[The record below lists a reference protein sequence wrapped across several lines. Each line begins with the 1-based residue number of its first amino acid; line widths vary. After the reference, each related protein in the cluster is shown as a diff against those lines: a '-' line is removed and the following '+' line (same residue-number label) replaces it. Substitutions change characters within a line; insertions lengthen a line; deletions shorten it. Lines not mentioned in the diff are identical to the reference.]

1 MPAAR
6 ELLLDAA
13 FVALAARPWSGVRM
27 VDVAAAAGVSRQ
39 TLYNEFGGK
48 DGLGR
53 ALVRREADAFLAGVE
68 RTLADA
74 AARGIGDPG
83 DHCAAVALWTLR
95 TARTNPLVRAVL
107 TGCRSERLPATV
119 PAAVPAQRARPE
131 TPVLRGA
138 PTPTA
143 MADRIT
149 DRVAGAVVT
158 PVGTSADPGAVR
170 GACAA
175 AVRLTLSYVLA
186 PGDSDEAVAVDVA
199 RLVRAVLAYG

>member
-68 RTLADA
+68 RTLVEA
-74 AARGIGDPG
+74 AARGVGDPG

-143 MADRIT
+143 MADRIR
-149 DRVAGAVVT
+149 DRVVGAIAAT
-158 PVGTSADPGAVR
+158 AAPEGTR
-170 GACAA
+170 RACAA

-199 RLVRAVLAYG
+199 RLVRALLADG

>member
-119 PAAVPAQRARPE
+119 PAAFPAQRARPE

-149 DRVAGAVVT
+149 DRVAGAVT
-158 PVGTSADPGAVR
+158 APAAPETAR
-170 GACAA
+170 RACAA

-199 RLVRAVLAYG
+199 RLARALLADG

>member
-53 ALVRREADAFLAGVE
+53 ALVRREADVFLAGVE

-149 DRVAGAVVT
+149 DRVAGAIT
-158 PVGTSADPGAVR
+158 APAAPETAR
-170 GACAA
+170 RACAA

-199 RLVRAVLAYG
+199 RLARALLADG

>member
-74 AARGIGDPG
+74 AARGVGDPG

-107 TGCRSERLPATV
+107 TGCRSERLPATA

-143 MADRIT
+143 MADRIR
-149 DRVAGAVVT
+149 DRVVGAIAPT
-158 PVGTSADPGAVR
+158 TAPEGTR
-170 GACAA
+170 RACAA

-199 RLVRAVLAYG
+199 RLVRALLADG